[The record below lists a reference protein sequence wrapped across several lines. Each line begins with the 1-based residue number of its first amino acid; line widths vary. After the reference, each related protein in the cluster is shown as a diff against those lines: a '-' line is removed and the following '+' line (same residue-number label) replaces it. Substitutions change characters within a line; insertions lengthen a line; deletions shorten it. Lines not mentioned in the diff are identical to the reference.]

1 MRCRA
6 TAAFL
11 SPDNLPKAEKMNEAP
26 ILVLQMQ
33 RMGDLVLSF
42 PLLAGLGRM
51 FPGHPLIVL
60 GEKAFF
66 EPLLPLSPAAVYF
79 EYGATAGLE
88 RQRYHLVLN
97 LSHRPEAA
105 ALAGRLQSECSLGPR
120 SDSAGRLYVDG
131 NWQLY
136 RASLTHNNYYNMYH
150 WADLHGLDIFPAR
163 TAPRPGGRS
172 ARGFAA
178 GKAGARIGLF
188 LGASEAAKRPDAV
201 FWTGLCRRLLEFG
214 HKPVLLGGT
223 AEQGLGLD
231 VAERLRAHALN
242 LTGRFSVRALADF
255 IDSLDLF
262 ITPDTGPMHIAD
274 YLGVPVLNL
283 SLGPVNPRE
292 TGPFSSGQFIV
303 QADLECAGCWH
314 CTRPRTECRDL
325 LTDAGIALLTR
336 RLLGGAGDAAAAA
349 RHPGEG
355 IKLLRSRRDELGL
368 YDLENLFPPEDDA
381 RTAAEEAGSGNSRNT
396 RKRCPA
402 AAAGTA
408 GARLAPARFWKAWF
422 ASIFGLLP
430 QEAAVE
436 ARRRRRASH
445 PGTDAELSAAAAA
458 FALKSVAAFRTRPEL
473 MLDAP
478 DFWQQA
484 PPLLRPF
491 SGYAQMYAQ
500 NCGGTRQAFLDIL
513 SLAETLA

>member
-1 MRCRA
+1 
-6 TAAFL
+6 
-11 SPDNLPKAEKMNEAP
+11 
-26 ILVLQMQ
+26 
-33 RMGDLVLSF
+33 
-42 PLLAGLGRM
+42 M

-79 EYGATAGLE
+79 EYEAAARLE
-88 RQRYHLVLN
+88 QQRYHLVVN
-97 LSHRPEAA
+97 LSHRREAA
-105 ALAGRLQSECSLGPR
+105 ALAGRLQSERSLGPR
-120 SDSAGRLYVDG
+120 SDGAGRLYVDG

-150 WADLHGLDIFPAR
+150 WADLHGLDIFPAQ
-163 TAPRPGGRS
+163 TAPRPCGRS
-172 ARGFAA
+172 ARVFAE
-178 GKAGARIGLF
+178 GKEGARIGLF
-188 LGASEAAKRPDAV
+188 LGASEAAKRPDAA
-201 FWTGLCRRLLEFG
+201 FWVGLCRRLLEFG
-214 HKPVLLGGT
+214 HKPVLLGGA
-223 AEQGLGLD
+223 AEQELGRD
-231 VAERLRAHALN
+231 VAAKLHAHALN

-255 IDSLDLF
+255 IASLDLF

-314 CTRPRTECRDL
+314 CTRPRTVCREML
-325 LTDAGIALLTR
+325 SDAGIALLTG
-336 RLLGGAGDAAAAA
+336 RLLGRAGDTVVAA

-355 IKLLRSRRDELGL
+355 VKLLRSRRDALGL
-368 YDLENLFPPEDDA
+368 YDLESLFPPEDN
-381 RTAAEEAGSGNSRNT
+381 AEAT
-396 RKRCPA
+396 
-402 AAAGTA
+402 AAAGSRNSRKVRGRHQAVAA
-408 GARLAPARFWKAWF
+408 GVAGERIAPARFWKAWF
-422 ASIFGLLP
+422 GSVFGLLP
-430 QEAAVE
+430 QAAAVE
-436 ARRRRRASH
+436 ARRRLRASH
-445 PGTDAELSAAAAA
+445 PRIDAELSAAAAA

-473 MLDAP
+473 MLGSP

-500 NCGGTRQAFLDIL
+500 NCGGTRQAFLDIV
-513 SLAETLA
+513 SLAEALAESDGTGGRRL

>member
-1 MRCRA
+1 M
-6 TAAFL
+6 
-11 SPDNLPKAEKMNEAP
+11 SEAP

-51 FPGHPLIVL
+51 FPGRPLYVV

-79 EYGATAGLE
+79 EYEAAVHLA
-88 RQRYHLVLN
+88 RQRYHLVVN

-105 ALAGRLQSECSLGPR
+105 ALAGRLQSERRLGPR

-172 ARGFAA
+172 TRTFVAD
-178 GKAGARIGLF
+178 KAGARVGLF
-188 LGASEAAKRPDAV
+188 LGASEAAKRPDAE
-201 FWTGLCRRLLEFG
+201 FWAGLCRRLLEFG

-223 AEQGLGLD
+223 AEQGLGGD
-231 VAERLRAHALN
+231 VADRLHAHALN

-255 IDSLDLF
+255 IASLDLF

-314 CTRPRTECRDL
+314 CTRLRTECRDL
-325 LTDAGIALLTR
+325 LSDAGIALLAR
-336 RLLGGAGDAAAAA
+336 RLLGSGGGAGTVA

-355 IKLLRSRRDELGL
+355 MKLLRSGRDALGL
-368 YDLENLFPPEDDA
+368 YDLENFFPPESNA
-381 RTAAEEAGSGNSRNT
+381 GAEAAGSGGPRSA
-396 RKRCPA
+396 RKRHPP
-402 AAAGTA
+402 TIA
-408 GARLAPARFWKAWF
+408 GAVGERLAPARFWKTWF

-430 QEAAVE
+430 QDAAVE
-436 ARRRRRASH
+436 ARGRLRASY
-445 PGTDAELSAAAAA
+445 PRIDAELSAAAAA
-458 FALKSVAAFRTRPEL
+458 FALKSAAAFRTRPEL
-473 MLDAP
+473 MLASS
-478 DFWQQA
+478 DFWRQA
-484 PPLLRPF
+484 PSLLRPF

-500 NCGGTRQAFLDIL
+500 NCGGTRQAFLDIV
-513 SLAETLA
+513 SLAEALAESDGTGGRPLRTSA

>member
-1 MRCRA
+1 
-6 TAAFL
+6 
-11 SPDNLPKAEKMNEAP
+11 MNEAP

-60 GEKAFF
+60 GEKTFF

-79 EYGATAGLE
+79 EFEAAAHLE
-88 RQRYHLVLN
+88 RQRYHLVVN

-105 ALAGRLQSECSLGPR
+105 ALAGRLQSERSLGPR

-163 TAPRPGGRS
+163 TAPRPCGRRAS
-172 ARGFAA
+172 GFAA
-178 GKAGARIGLF
+178 GKGGARIGLF
-188 LGASEAAKRPDAV
+188 LGASEAAKRPDAA
-201 FWTGLCRRLLEFG
+201 FWAGLCRRLLEFG
-214 HKPVLLGGT
+214 HKPVLLGGV
-223 AEQGLGLD
+223 AEQELGRD
-231 VAERLRAHALN
+231 VAARLHAHALN
-242 LTGRFSVRALADF
+242 LAGRFSVRALADF
-255 IDSLDLF
+255 IASLDLF

-314 CTRPRTECRDL
+314 CTRPRAECRDL
-325 LTDAGIALLTR
+325 LSDAAIALLTR
-336 RLLGGAGDAAAAA
+336 RLLGSAGTAVAGA

-355 IKLLRSRRDELGL
+355 VRLLRSKRDALGL
-368 YDLENLFPPEDDA
+368 YDLESLFPLEENA
-381 RTAAEEAGSGNSRNT
+381 GAAEAAGSDDP
-396 RKRCPA
+396 RKARMRHPA
-402 AAAGTA
+402 ATACAAGERSA
-408 GARLAPARFWKAWF
+408 LSRFWKTWF
-422 ASIFGLLP
+422 GSVFGLLP
-430 QEAAVE
+430 QDAAVE
-436 ARRRRRASH
+436 AHRRLRVSH
-445 PGTDAELSAAAAA
+445 LKVDAELSAAAAA
-458 FALKSVAAFRTRPEL
+458 FALKSVAAFRTRPDL
-473 MLDAP
+473 MLDSP
-478 DFWQQA
+478 DFWRQA
-484 PPLLRPF
+484 PHLLRPF

-500 NCGGTRQAFLDIL
+500 NCGGTRQAFLDIV
-513 SLAETLA
+513 SLAEALAESDGPGGRPLRTSA

>member
-1 MRCRA
+1 
-6 TAAFL
+6 
-11 SPDNLPKAEKMNEAP
+11 MNDAP

-51 FPGHPLIVL
+51 FPDRPLHVL

-79 EYGATAGLE
+79 EYEAAAHLE
-88 RQRYHLVLN
+88 RQGYHLVVN

-105 ALAGRLQSECSLGPR
+105 ALAGRLQSERSLGPR

-150 WADLHGLDIFPAR
+150 WADLHGLDVFPAR
-163 TAPRPGGRS
+163 TSPRPCGR
-172 ARGFAA
+172 RTHGFAA

-188 LGASEAAKRPDAV
+188 LGASEAAKHPDAA
-201 FWTGLCRRLLEFG
+201 FWAGLCRRLLEFG
-214 HKPVLLGGT
+214 HKPVLLGGV
-223 AEQGLGLD
+223 AEQGLGRD
-231 VAERLRAHALN
+231 VACRLHAHALN

-255 IDSLDLF
+255 IASLDLF
-262 ITPDTGPMHIAD
+262 ISPDTGPMHIAD

-292 TGPFSSGQFIV
+292 TGPFSSGQFVV
-303 QADLECAGCWH
+303 QADLECAGCWN
-314 CTRPRTECRDL
+314 CTRARAICRERL
-325 LTDAGIALLTR
+325 SDAGIALLTR
-336 RLLGGAGDAAAAA
+336 RLLGSGGDAGVAA

-355 IKLLRSRRDELGL
+355 MKLLHSKRDALGL
-368 YDLENLFPPEDDA
+368 YDLESLFPPEDSGG
-381 RTAAEEAGSGNSRNT
+381 TAAETAGSGNSRNT
-396 RKRCPA
+396 HKRHS
-402 AAAGTA
+402 AAAGE
-408 GARLAPARFWKAWF
+408 RLAPARFWKAWF
-422 ASIFGLLP
+422 GSVFGLLP
-430 QEAAVE
+430 KEAAVE
-436 ARRRRRASH
+436 ARRRLRASH
-445 PGTDAELSAAAAA
+445 PRIDAELSTAAAA

-473 MLDAP
+473 MLASP

-513 SLAETLA
+513 SLAEALAESDGTGGRPLRTSA